1 MFSATKNGMRRFSCG
16 LCIRFEVRSWAYPG
30 LEKAECCCLLQP
42 QQPKKACGATVRFA
56 RVGFNKSY
64 DSRFQPTR
72 LFVNGR
78 ERPIRRNP
86 VKATITCSSIEDRTG
101 SHKRKCKANV
111 RFDAWML
118 PWSVAINARA
128 PTSFLVNDP
137 TSVLEQKI
145 ENVH

>member
-1 MFSATKNGMRRFSCG
+1 MIETKQTFSATEKWHEKIFVRPVH
-16 LCIRFEVRSWAYPG
+16 RFEVRSWAYPG

-111 RFDAWML
+111 RFDAWLL
-118 PWSVAINARA
+118 PWSVAINSRA
-128 PTSFLVNDP
+128 LTSNSSQRPD
-137 TSVLEQKI
+137 QCA
-145 ENVH
+145 